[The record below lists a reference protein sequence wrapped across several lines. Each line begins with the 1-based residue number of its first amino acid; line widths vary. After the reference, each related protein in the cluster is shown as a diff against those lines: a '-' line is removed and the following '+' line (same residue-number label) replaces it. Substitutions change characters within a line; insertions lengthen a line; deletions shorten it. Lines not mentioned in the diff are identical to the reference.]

1 MAVSAQTSRNLTVDE
16 LFGLLEDANSSIRS
30 QKAGVDVAAHGVE
43 EAKSQRLPD
52 ISASLSF
59 SYNGNVLMTDRDF
72 SDATGFSQP
81 HFGNS
86 FALEARQVVY
96 AGGAVDAGIKLAE
109 LQHRQANVAVEQT
122 RDAQRFMAL
131 GLYLDIF
138 KADNSIKVYERN
150 IRLSERLIEDI
161 RARQSQGMAL
171 KNDVTRY
178 ELQLETLRLGLRKLT
193 DRRSVLNHQLCN
205 ALGLGAD
212 VLVQPDSTVVAA
224 AYSHATEQEWQNRAL
239 ASSPVLQQ
247 SELGIQASNQQLKL
261 ARSAMRP
268 EVALM
273 AVDNFAGPFTYD
285 IPPID
290 KNFNIWYVGVG
301 IRYSLSS
308 LFKSNKSVRR
318 AKSAVRQSM
327 DSHAVAMEDVNNKV
341 QEGYTLYEQ
350 SYADLRT
357 QQKSVQLSSQ
367 NYAIMKDRY
376 FSQLALV
383 TDMIDASNVKLDA
396 ELREVDARINIVYA
410 YYKMKYLAGEI

>member
-1 MAVSAQTSRNLTVDE
+1 M
-16 LFGLLEDANSSIRS
+16 
-30 QKAGVDVAAHGVE
+30 
-43 EAKSQRLPD
+43 
-52 ISASLSF
+52 
-59 SYNGNVLMTDRDF
+59 
-72 SDATGFSQP
+72 
-81 HFGNS
+81 
-86 FALEARQVVY
+86 
-96 AGGAVDAGIKLAE
+96 
-109 LQHRQANVAVEQT
+109 
-122 RDAQRFMAL
+122 
-131 GLYLDIF
+131 
-138 KADNSIKVYERN
+138 
-150 IRLSERLIEDI
+150 
-161 RARQSQGMAL
+161 
-171 KNDVTRY
+171 
-178 ELQLETLRLGLRKLT
+178 
-193 DRRSVLNHQLCN
+193 
-205 ALGLGAD
+205 
-212 VLVQPDSTVVAA
+212 VQPDSTVVAA

-290 KNFNIWYVGVG
+290 KNFNIWYWGG
-301 IRYSLSS
+301 AIRYSLSS

-327 DSHAVAMEDVNNKV
+327 DSHVVAIEDVNNKV

>member
-30 QKAGVDVAAHGVE
+30 QKAGVEVAAHGME

-96 AGGAVDAGIKLAE
+96 AGGAVDAGIKLAQ
-109 LQHRQANVAVEQT
+109 LAQHRQANVAMEQT

-150 IRLSERLIEDI
+150 IRLSERLVEDI

-205 ALGLGAD
+205 ALGLGA
-212 VLVQPDSTVVAA
+212 
-224 AYSHATEQEWQNRAL
+224 
-239 ASSPVLQQ
+239 
-247 SELGIQASNQQLKL
+247 
-261 ARSAMRP
+261 ARQHCCCRSI
-268 EVALM
+268 
-273 AVDNFAGPFTYD
+273 FAC
-285 IPPID
+285 
-290 KNFNIWYVGVG
+290 
-301 IRYSLSS
+301 
-308 LFKSNKSVRR
+308 
-318 AKSAVRQSM
+318 
-327 DSHAVAMEDVNNKV
+327 H
-341 QEGYTLYEQ
+341 
-350 SYADLRT
+350 
-357 QQKSVQLSSQ
+357 
-367 NYAIMKDRY
+367 
-376 FSQLALV
+376 
-383 TDMIDASNVKLDA
+383 
-396 ELREVDARINIVYA
+396 
-410 YYKMKYLAGEI
+410 